1 MICGHKWWLFKGAL
15 TSKMCNKIIKLGKSK
30 KEEKGFIGKKN
41 IDKLKRN
48 SNVSWLN
55 DKWLYDIVN
64 DFTSTAN
71 KNANWNI
78 EINWNED
85 MQFTTYTKAGHYDW
99 HMDQFDQPYDKSSH
113 KNLIGKIR
121 KLSCIINLSN
131 PKTYEGG
138 DLYVA
143 NDNFISHK
151 RDVIRVSDFKN
162 QGSVIVFP
170 SFLFHKVSPLKK
182 GKRYSLVNWSI
193 GYPWK

>member
-1 MICGHKWWLFKGAL
+1 M
-15 TSKMCNKIIKLGKSK
+15 
-30 KEEKGFIGKKN
+30 
-41 IDKLKRN
+41 
-48 SNVSWLN
+48 
-55 DKWLYDIVN
+55 N